1 MRKKFLTSSL
11 SKKIE
16 NFGNRKMKNRNLLKF
31 LAWWRQ
37 VAGFG
42 DNIQ

>member
-11 SKKIE
+11 SKKNE
-16 NFGNRKMKNRNLLKF
+16 NFGKRKMKNRNLLKF
-31 LAWWRQ
+31 LAWWGQ